1 MRTLW
6 YISYSPWSR
15 KARMAMA
22 HHQVE
27 YERRPYKI
35 PFDEVLLRARLRQ
48 IGGKVTVP
56 ILFDDEHVVR
66 DSYDIARHAE
76 ALGNGSPL
84 FEDEPSC
91 ARWNALSDEALAA
104 GRRGALQRVLGD
116 NEAQQENLRG
126 LVPKPL
132 ISSLTPVARLAT
144 RRLLKK
150 YPAGG
155 ETRLVEILEELRAA
169 LAGGDTILDEFSYAD
184 IAMSFVIDF
193 VKPAPLRS
201 RGPATERIWAEPG
214 LEERFGDLV
223 RWRDRV
229 MTRYSN

>member
-1 MRTLW
+1 
-6 YISYSPWSR
+6 
-15 KARMAMA
+15 MALA

-48 IGGKVTVP
+48 MGGKVTVP
-56 ILFDDEHVVR
+56 VLFDGEHVVR
-66 DSYDIARHAE
+66 DSYEIARHAE
-76 ALGNGSPL
+76 ALGTGSPL

-104 GRRGALQRVLGD
+104 GRRGALERVLRD
-116 NEAQQENLRG
+116 EEAQRENLHG
-126 LVPKPL
+126 LVPKALVNP
-132 ISSLTPVARLAT
+132 LTPVARVAT

-155 ETRLVEILEELRAA
+155 EARFVAILEELRAA

-184 IAMSFVIDF
+184 IAMCLVVDF

-214 LEERFGDLV
+214 LEARFGDLV
-223 RWRDRV
+223 QWRDRV
-229 MTRYSN
+229 MSRYSN